1 MNEKNKKFYITTAIP
16 YVNAKPHIGHALEF
30 VQADVVARVHRLRGE
45 EVCLLSGG
53 DENAL
58 KNVQAAEQEGTPVQE
73 FIDRNAESFVALAR
87 GLGVQFDVFQKGSD
101 REHHFPSSQE
111 LWRRCEAAGDI
122 YKKSYEGLYCVGC
135 ETFYAVDELNAQGE
149 CFEHPGKKLELVSE
163 ENYFFRLSRYQDELV
178 RLVETNMLVIMPR
191 HRKNEVTSFLK
202 QPLQDI
208 SISRSNARAKNW
220 GVPVPGD
227 DAQRI
232 YVWFDALNI
241 YQSGIGFWWD
251 DARYKKWWPADVHL
265 IGKGILRFHAVYW
278 PAFLLSAKLPAPK
291 ALYVHGYITIDG
303 QKMSKTIGN
312 VIDPFG
318 LIEKYGAD
326 PVRYYLLRE
335 IPSGED
341 GDFSIK
347 KFEERYNGDLANG
360 LGNLVARVATVGE
373 RAGRILIDL
382 DDFLKN
388 IEKDIELKVSQTE
401 DSCKKHTGEFHLNEA
416 LGDIWE
422 LIGVTDR
429 YINSEKPWAITDS
442 DKLKRVIIN
451 ASYLIGSITRFLE
464 PFLPETAHKIRVQIA
479 FPESLQCAVQEI
491 TVKKAMNLFP
501 RLD

>member
-1 MNEKNKKFYITTAIP
+1 MSSMNEKNKKFYLTTAIP

-30 VQADVVARVHRLRGE
+30 VQADVIARVHRLRGE

-58 KNVQAAEQEGTPVQE
+58 KNVQAAEQEGAPVQE
-73 FIDRNAESFVALAR
+73 FIDRNAESFAELAR
-87 GLGVQFDVFQKGSD
+87 QLDVQFDVFQKGSD
-101 REHHFPSSQE
+101 RTHHFPSSQE
-111 LWRRCEAAGDI
+111 LWRRCAAAGDI

-135 ETFYAVDELNAQGE
+135 ETFYAVDELNGSGE
-149 CFEHPGKKLELVSE
+149 CFEHPGKKLELVAE
-163 ENYFFRLSRYQDELV
+163 ENYFFRLSRYQNELIK
-178 RLVETNMLVIMPR
+178 LIETDALAIMPR

-208 SISRSNARAKNW
+208 SISRTNARAKNW

-227 DAQRI
+227 DTQRI

-241 YQSGIGFWWD
+241 YQSGVGFGWD
-251 DARYKKWWPADVHL
+251 EERYQKWWPADAHL

-278 PAFLLSAKLPAPK
+278 PAFLLSAQLPVPK

-303 QKMSKTIGN
+303 QKMSKTLGN
-312 VIDPFG
+312 GIDPFG

-360 LGNLVARVATVGE
+360 LGNLVARVATLGE
-373 RAGRILIDL
+373 KISPISLNDVYPKEQPRTKVIDEAY
-382 DDFLKN
+382 
-388 IEKDIELKVSQTE
+388 EKRVA
-401 DSCKKHTGEFHLNEA
+401 EFRLNEA
-416 LGDIWE
+416 LE
-422 LIGVTDR
+422 LIWGLISLGDKN
-429 YINSEKPWAITDS
+429 INDGKPWAVS
-442 DKLKRVIIN
+442 DEAELRRIIGD
-451 ASYLIGSITRFLE
+451 ACHLISTVSRLVA
-464 PFLPETAHKIRVQIA
+464 PFIPETARKINEQISVG
-479 FPESLQCAVQEI
+479 EMEI
-491 TVKKAMNLFP
+491 IIKRGANIFP
-501 RLD
+501 RLR